1 MISYCIFCIFSYDS
15 YIVFIS
21 IYQNVIHKWDQWR
34 SQGWGG
40 QPGICPPPLGL
51 RQALGR
57 ECTHQAD
64 QGEMVIYNNREDKI
78 QILLGYLY

>member
-1 MISYCIFCIFSYDS
+1 MAKQKQIFTVLSSVEYANEANRIAHSAENLYKLGTRLELSDPS
-15 YIVFIS
+15 S
-21 IYQNVIHKWDQWR
+21 GAAR
-34 SQGWGG
+34 GGG

-64 QGEMVIYNNREDKI
+64 QGENGNL
-78 QILLGYLY
+78 Q